1 MELEQL
7 RLAGKVAIVTGA
19 ASGIGAA
26 IARHLAKQGT
36 TVVVADINSSGG
48 PQIAE
53 QIQGYF
59 MAADLRQPAACREL
73 VDSTAR
79 QFGRIDILVNNAGF
93 QHIAPL
99 EDFPEEAWVALLAV
113 MLTAPFLLSKQ
124 VWPLMK
130 AQRWG
135 RIINMS
141 SMHGLVASP
150 FKAGYI
156 SAKHGLIGLTRAA
169 AVEGGAY
176 GITVNAICPGWTR
189 TPLVE
194 GQLQELAREQGVPF
208 DEVLERAGLSG
219 AAIKRLIEPEEI
231 AALVGFLA
239 SDAGAAITGSTQV
252 IDAGYTAR

>member
-1 MELEQL
+1 MNM
-7 RLAGKVAIVTGA
+7 RMDGKVAIVTGA
-19 ASGIGAA
+19 GSGIGAA
-26 IARHLAKQGT
+26 IARHLAGQGA
-36 TVVVADINSSGG
+36 TVVVADIDASSG
-48 PQIAE
+48 PAVAE
-53 QIQGYF
+53 QIHGYF
-59 MAADLRQPAACREL
+59 VAADLRQSAACREL

-93 QHIAPL
+93 QHISPI
-99 EDFPEEAWVALLAV
+99 EDFPEDVWASLLAL
-113 MLTAPFLLSKQ
+113 MLTAPFLLTKH

-135 RIINMS
+135 RIVNMS
-141 SMHGLVASP
+141 SIHGLVASP

-169 AVEGGAY
+169 ALEGGQY

-194 GQLQELAREQGVPF
+194 GQLHDLARAQRVPF
-208 DEVLERAGLSG
+208 DEVLDRVGLSE

-239 SDAGAAITGSTQV
+239 SDAGAAITGTTQV
-252 IDAGYTAR
+252 IDAGLTAH